1 MKRLIRESAGVLNLG
16 ATGREILTLLH
27 QHRRRG
33 LSVKEIIEKTKR
45 SERAIKW
52 HLQRLFRL
60 KLVKREI
67 FITPN
72 RRRAH
77 RYRFP
82 SKEEFLRSV
91 EAEIHRRLAR
101 LKRIAG

>member
-1 MKRLIRESAGVLNLG
+1 MKRLIRESAGILNLG
-16 ATGREILTLLH
+16 ATGKEILMLLH
-27 QHRRRG
+27 RHQKRG

-45 SERAIKW
+45 SERAVKG
-52 HLQRLFRL
+52 HLK
-60 KLVKREI
+60 KLLHLNLVRRET
-67 FITPN
+67 FVTPN

-82 SKEEFLRSV
+82 SKEEFLKSV

-101 LKRIAG
+101 LKRIVG